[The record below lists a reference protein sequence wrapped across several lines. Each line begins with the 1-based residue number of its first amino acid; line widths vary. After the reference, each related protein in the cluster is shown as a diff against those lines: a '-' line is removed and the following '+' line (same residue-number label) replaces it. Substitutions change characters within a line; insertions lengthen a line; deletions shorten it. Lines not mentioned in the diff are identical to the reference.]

1 MLSTEE
7 LNKCIKL
14 LADVVIKTNDNDI
27 KMKLLEIGYTLKK
40 ELENVSIIESM
51 HGEIEARAKNMG
63 SLGIKRL
70 LEDNIQLFNEKEH
83 ALKQNK
89 ELKDIIDSKLQLY
102 EAKLNLTERVVNKVR
117 NSLKALKN

>member
-1 MLSTEE
+1 
-7 LNKCIKL
+7 
-14 LADVVIKTNDNDI
+14 
-27 KMKLLEIGYTLKK
+27 
-40 ELENVSIIESM
+40 M